1 MSGAAVLLVLVGVP
15 APASGAPSG
24 EVPRC
29 VAESDGVRV
38 GGSPGGSF
46 GFLSDEDLG
55 RELDIAKNAGM
66 FSVRIDID
74 WSVVEPQPGRR
85 DWSST
90 DRVVDAIV
98 ARGMCPYAIVT
109 YAPAWARVATARDQP
124 YARPASPDAFAAFA
138 ALAAERYRDRIVLW
152 EVWNEPNIT
161 TYFTPLPDPT
171 VYALMLRA
179 TYRAIKK
186 AQPEALVLAGGMAP
200 AVNNGTNISPTAF
213 LSSLYTLGAN
223 RYFDAFN
230 VHPYTWPFLPN
241 DLSTAPWNTAMAMWS
256 MQDVMS
262 AEGDGDKQIWITEM
276 GAPTGTNANA
286 MSEEGQAE
294 SIGIMLNALLGNSWL
309 GPAYVYSMRDSGSD
323 ESDTEQNFGMVR
335 RDFSPKP
342 ALAEITEFTAEHS
355 G

>member
-1 MSGAAVLLVLVGVP
+1 MP
-15 APASGAPSG
+15 IPASGAPSG

-55 RELDIAKNAGM
+55 SELDIARDAGM

-74 WSVVEPQPGRR
+74 WSVVEPRPGRR
-85 DWSST
+85 DWAST
-90 DRVVDAIV
+90 DRIVDAIV

-109 YAPAWARVATARDQP
+109 YAPPWARVATAVDQP
-124 YARPASPDAFAAFA
+124 YARPASPDAFAAFG
-138 ALAAERYRDRIVLW
+138 ALAAERYRDRISLW

-161 TYFTPLPDPT
+161 TYFAPRPDPT

-179 TYRAIKK
+179 TYRAIK
-186 AQPEALVLAGGMAP
+186 AVQPEALVLSGGMAP
-200 AVNNGTNISPTAF
+200 AVDNGINISPKTF
-213 LSSLYTLGAN
+213 LTQMNSLGAN

-241 DLSTAPWNTAMAMWS
+241 DLSTAQWNTAMAMWP
-256 MQDVMS
+256 MHDIM
-262 AEGDGDKQIWITEM
+262 AGAGDGEKQIWITEI

-286 MSEEGQAE
+286 MSADGQAE
-294 SIGIMLNALLGNSWL
+294 SIAIMMNALLGNDWL
-309 GPAYVYSMRDSGSD
+309 GPAYVYSIRDSGTD
-323 ESDTEQNFGMVR
+323 LGDTEQNFGIVE
-335 RDFSPKP
+335 RDFTPKP
-342 ALAEITEFTAEHS
+342 ALSRITEFTAEHS
-355 G
+355 TS